1 MFLALRL
8 NKGQKDKLADF
19 SGNLGLV
26 FFATLVMPVFSRFEN
41 ITWYMIL
48 LGLMFTGFC
57 IYSSLFFMKGGKKT

>member
-26 FFATLVMPVFSRFEN
+26 FFVTLVMPIFTKIDRIN
-41 ITWYMIL
+41 ILMIV
-48 LGLMFTGFC
+48 LGILFTNVC
-57 IYSSLFFMKGGKKT
+57 VISSLYLMKGIRKR